1 LQQWLQIAIK
11 KFIASAH
18 DDLCPVWVKAHIEA
32 HDDLSS
38 PVSSVKV
45 HIQAHDLSPPHV
57 KVHTKPFHHNTLPL
71 RCSSNL
77 LEEEVAIS

>member
-1 LQQWLQIAIK
+1 LQQQLQIAIK

-18 DDLCPVWVKAHIEA
+18 DDLSPVWVKVHIEA

-38 PVSSVKV
+38 PVSSVEV
-45 HIQAHDLSPPHV
+45 HIEAHDLSLPHMSRF
-57 KVHTKPFHHNTLPL
+57 TRAFHHNTLPL

-77 LEEEVAIS
+77 LEEEVEIS